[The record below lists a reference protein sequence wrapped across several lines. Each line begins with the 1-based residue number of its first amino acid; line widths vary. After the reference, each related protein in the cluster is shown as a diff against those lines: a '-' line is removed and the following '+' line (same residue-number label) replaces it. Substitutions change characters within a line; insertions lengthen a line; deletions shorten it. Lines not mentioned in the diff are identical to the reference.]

1 MIKFNIFNINL
12 NEFKDPDSKSLPQ
25 FYMVKIWHEWPSVS
39 CFHLIISS
47 SFCLHFLCGFLR
59 YICIVDVFLNGQ
71 GSCMD
76 IDLRCVCELLVSGGD
91 ETICRDYWYLWIS
104 FPVIIN
110 NLFQLVTW
118 LFLANMPPHKHDLI
132 FILYKYYLLT
142 ICSSWN

>member
-1 MIKFNIFNINL
+1 MNL
-12 NEFKDPDSKSLPQ
+12 
-25 FYMVKIWHEWPSVS
+25 KILILSHYHSFIWLRYGMNDQLSVY

-59 YICIVDVFLNGQ
+59 YVCIVDVFLNGQ

-91 ETICRDYWYLWIS
+91 ETICRDYWYLWIG

>member
-1 MIKFNIFNINL
+1 MIKFNIFDINL

-25 FYMVKIWHEWPSVS
+25 FYMVNIWHEWPSVS

-47 SFCLHFLCGFLR
+47 AFCFTFPVWFSKVR
-59 YICIVDVFLNGQ
+59 FFLNGQ

>member
-1 MIKFNIFNINL
+1 MNL
-12 NEFKDPDSKSLPQ
+12 
-25 FYMVKIWHEWPSVS
+25 KILILSHYHSFIWLRYGMNDQLSVS

-59 YICIVDVFLNGQ
+59 YVCIVDVFLNGQ

-91 ETICRDYWYLWIS
+91 ETICRDYWYPWIS

>member
-1 MIKFNIFNINL
+1 MNL
-12 NEFKDPDSKSLPQ
+12 
-25 FYMVKIWHEWPSVS
+25 KILILSHYHSFIWLRYGMNDQLSVS

-47 SFCLHFLCGFLR
+47 SFCLHFLYGFLR
-59 YICIVDVFLNGQ
+59 YVCIVDVFLNGQ

-91 ETICRDYWYLWIS
+91 ETICRDYWYPWIS

-110 NLFQLVTW
+110 NLFQLLTW